1 MGAILSNLRNTVI
14 AGFVVLVLM
23 VVIVANVTGEGMPG
37 GHAYYTFVMRFLHVV
52 CGTMWI
58 GLLYYFNFVQI
69 PNMPNIPDDQKP
81 QTNEQG
87 VIIKWVIQSPLLALR
102 AM

>member
-37 GHAYYTFVMRFLHVV
+37 GHAYYTFV
-52 CGTMWI
+52 I
-58 GLLYYFNFVQI
+58 GNIFFVS
-69 PNMPNIPDDQKP
+69 DCCFAVLVL
-81 QTNEQG
+81 
-87 VIIKWVIQSPLLALR
+87 VIYDF
-102 AM
+102 